1 MSLLLLTENA
11 IMVIMAIARS
21 KGGGQ
26 TMELEGKLIIKDGKA
41 YYKRVKHK
49 PLISKHQYKKLN
61 KLLEKRK
68 DTKVIE
74 SESR

>member
-1 MSLLLLTENA
+1 
-11 IMVIMAIARS
+11 
-21 KGGGQ
+21 
-26 TMELEGKLIIKDGKA
+26 MELEGKLIIKDGKA